1 MASTVLTLE
10 MAKINARLLVA
21 PQALIFAPQSFWLK
35 NIEVHSDSV
44 KRIKSISDVG
54 DIIVYDDDEHPRR
67 AHIIFVNI

>member
-21 PQALIFAPQSFWLK
+21 PQSFWLK
-35 NIEVHSDSV
+35 NIEVRNDSV

-54 DIIVYDDDEHPRR
+54 DDIVYDNDDDL
-67 AHIIFVNI
+67 